1 MNDNGPVY
9 ALITGGSSGIGRAIA
24 FELAKKRKPLLLV
37 ALDDPALYLVSER
50 LRQDYDIPVHV
61 FPIDLS
67 SESAPQQVFDWC
79 RQEGYAVNI
88 LVNNAG
94 FGRGGSFCD
103 VCLQDYYNMMA
114 LNNRAMV
121 GLSYLFLPELKRH
134 SCGRILNL
142 SSMEAALPLPYKAV
156 YASTKN
162 FVYTFSLALGEE
174 LRPTKVRVTAV
185 CPGPT
190 LTNAS
195 GLKRIRAQGPRSR
208 ILVKKP
214 NYVAQLA
221 IEGMLRGKSVVVP
234 GALHATI
241 FHLGMVLNT
250 GTKMRLLER
259 ISRKF
264 KEIPG

>member
-1 MNDNGPVY
+1 MNDGPVY

-24 FELAKKRKPLLLV
+24 FELAKKSKPLLLV
-37 ALDDPALYLVSER
+37 ALDNPALYMVADR
-50 LRQDYDIPVHV
+50 LRRDYDIPVHTLA
-61 FPIDLS
+61 IDLS
-67 SESAPQQVFDWC
+67 REEAPQRVFDWC
-79 RQEGYAVNI
+79 QEHQYPVNI

-94 FGRGGSFCD
+94 FGRGGSFSD
-103 VCLQDYYNMMA
+103 LSLKDYYNMIA

-134 SCGRILNL
+134 SSARILNL
-142 SSMEAALPLPYKAV
+142 SSMEAALPLPYKTV

-162 FVYTFSLALGEE
+162 FVYTFSLALREE
-174 LRPTKVRVTAV
+174 LRETNIWVTAV

-195 GLKRIRAQGPRSR
+195 GLRRIRAQGRSSR
-208 ILVKKP
+208 ILLMKP
-214 NYVAQLA
+214 HNVAKMA
-221 IEGMLRGKSVVVP
+221 VDGMLRGKSVVVP
-234 GALHATI
+234 GKLHATI
-241 FHLGMVLNT
+241 FHLATFLHT

-259 ISRKF
+259 LSRKF